1 MARTRGVV
9 ECQAPLKWR
18 VIKVCGNATRHLSGA
33 KKQDHK
39 NPIYSGNL
47 SSTAMALTAE
57 QVLDM
62 LDSSDESEIEEDP
75 EFLLPQNSDIDIE
88 EPVQSKLV
96 FIDQYGK

>member
-1 MARTRGVV
+1 MACTRGVV
-9 ECQAPLKWR
+9 ERQAPTSSNSAVTPR
-18 VIKVCGNATRHLSGA
+18 ATSGA
-33 KKQDHK
+33 KKQDHQ

-62 LDSSDESEIEEDP
+62 LDSSDLSEIEEDP
-75 EFLLPQNSDIDIE
+75 LPQNSDFDIE